1 LENILSDNKK
11 LNQAIVLESNRL
23 AFPNINIK
31 HFQHPFDLK
40 ASQNLDKIPAIKEI
54 YKTILKLLKDDITE
68 LYNLIGSIKV
78 TENQFP
84 KLYSIFKEAR
94 NILDMNHLQ
103 IDLYLNSEPYINA
116 NARGFKKY
124 FVMLYREL
132 VDALDEEELLFV
144 IGHELSHIKFE
155 HMLYLNL
162 TSFIS
167 DILLKM
173 LPFIPILGAVFG
185 PFIGLISHGLLYAL
199 LYWSRMA
206 EYSADRGGLIA
217 CQNLAKAQSALGKLL
232 GFTHRYE
239 SPINIEEILKQ
250 DKSIESLDFLPN
262 IIKFFILINSTH
274 PFVPNRIKEL
284 QKWAESIEYKNL
296 LNGIYPFLEH
306 NYSHYFNYL
315 NYPTY
320 PNYLPYPNYP
330 NYPSY
335 PNYPNYPNYHNY
347 PSYLNYPSYQTYSTH
362 SNHQFPQNNPSSSN
376 YSQDV
381 KN

>member
-1 LENILSDNKK
+1 MENILSDNKK

-40 ASQNLDKIPAIKEI
+40 ASQNIDKIPAIKEI
-54 YKTILKLLKDDITE
+54 YKAILKFLSDDITE
-68 LYNLIGSIKV
+68 LHKLIGSIKV

-116 NARGFKKY
+116 SAMGFKKY
-124 FVMLYREL
+124 FVTIYRGL

-144 IGHELSHIKFE
+144 IAHELSHIKFE

-162 TSFIS
+162 TLFIS
-167 DILLKM
+167 NILLRM
-173 LPFIPILGAVFG
+173 LP
-185 PFIGLISHGLLYAL
+185 Y
-199 LYWSRMA
+199 
-206 EYSADRGGLIA
+206 
-217 CQNLAKAQSALGKLL
+217 
-232 GFTHRYE
+232 
-239 SPINIEEILKQ
+239 
-250 DKSIESLDFLPN
+250 
-262 IIKFFILINSTH
+262 
-274 PFVPNRIKEL
+274 
-284 QKWAESIEYKNL
+284 
-296 LNGIYPFLEH
+296 
-306 NYSHYFNYL
+306 
-315 NYPTY
+315 
-320 PNYLPYPNYP
+320 YLPYP

-335 PNYPNYPNYHNY
+335 PNYPNYPNY
-347 PSYLNYPSYQTYSTH
+347 QTYSAY
-362 SNHQFPQNNPSSSN
+362 SNHQSPQNHPPSPN